1 MNDIKELRASMGVS
15 QSQFA
20 EHFGIPV
27 KSIQNWEIEKSHP
40 PKYVPNLIK
49 RILEYRKRFGELQ
62 NGGE

>member
-1 MNDIKELRASMGVS
+1 MNEINELRASIGVS

-40 PKYVPNLIK
+40 PKYVPNLIRRIIEYEK
-49 RILEYRKRFGELQ
+49 RYKPK